1 MATTSH
7 PAAEPS
13 FFARIGLAFSLFF
26 RVLFDG
32 VLAGRVLRLSRGAEP
47 SDAPVSKAAPTP
59 VPVAAAPLHAAPT
72 ESALQLLGL
81 LQREARLVDFVMED
95 MSSYSDADVGAAA
108 RVVHDQCKKALTEH
122 VKLERVRSEPE
133 GNRVTVPAGFSA
145 SEVRLVG
152 NVTGSAPFSGVLT
165 HAGWRAASIELPQ
178 LSQGHDVRVIAAAEV
193 EL

>member
-1 MATTSH
+1 MDTAQ
-7 PAAEPS
+7 PAETPS

-26 RVLFDG
+26 RVLFDA
-32 VLAGRVLRLSRGAEP
+32 VLAGRVLRLSSGSEP
-47 SDAPVSKAAPTP
+47 SASPPLKEAPL
-59 VPVAAAPLHAAPT
+59 PVAAAPLHAAPT

-81 LQREARLVDFVMED
+81 LQREARFVDFVMED
-95 MSSYSDADVGAAA
+95 MSGYSDADVGAAA
-108 RVVHDQCKKALTEH
+108 RVVHDQCKKAIAAH

-145 SEVRLVG
+145 SELRLVG
-152 NVTGSAPFSGVLT
+152 NVTGNAPFHGVLT
-165 HAGWRAASIELPQ
+165 HAGWRAASIELPK